1 MYHGTAQKIPCIWAI
16 PWYSTQIPGS
26 LQECP
31 KNVSRYSTEAP
42 VYMPENVSRYIT
54 GDPVHMPENVSWYIK
69 GDPMHMGQTLVHNTD
84 PRSAP
89 GARCTLPLGVLR
101 L

>member
-1 MYHGTAQKIPCIWAI
+1 
-16 PWYSTQIPGS
+16 
-26 LQECP
+26 
-31 KNVSRYSTEAP
+31 
-42 VYMPENVSRYIT
+42 MPENVSWYITGDPVHMPENVSWYIT

-69 GDPMHMGQTLVHNTD
+69 GDPVHMGQTLVHNTD